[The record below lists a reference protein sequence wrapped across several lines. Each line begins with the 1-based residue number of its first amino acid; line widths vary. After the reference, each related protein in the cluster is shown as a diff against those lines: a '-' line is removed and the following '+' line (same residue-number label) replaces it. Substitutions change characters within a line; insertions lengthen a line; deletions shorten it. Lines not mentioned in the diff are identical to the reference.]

1 MPFPPTRITCRSPK
15 PVQKFEV
22 ITPDGRVFQ
31 FPRPSLLERLSM
43 LLRRHADTAALSAT
57 VLALIYVAGLAA
69 QALDGLP
76 FGACDPTRP
85 GAS

>member
-1 MPFPPTRITCRSPK
+1 MPLPTRIPDRSPK

-22 ITPDGRVFQ
+22 MTPDGRVFQ
-31 FPRPSLLERLSM
+31 FPRPSLLQRLLM
-43 LLRRHADTAALSAT
+43 HFRRHADTAAISAA

-69 QALDGLP
+69 QALDGSA

-85 GAS
+85 PGTS